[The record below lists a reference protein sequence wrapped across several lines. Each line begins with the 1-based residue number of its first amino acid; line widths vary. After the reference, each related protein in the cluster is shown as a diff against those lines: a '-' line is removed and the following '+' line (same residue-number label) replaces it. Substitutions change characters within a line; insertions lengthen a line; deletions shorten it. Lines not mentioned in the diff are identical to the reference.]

1 MAGVFDIDLETE
13 DISDTEV
20 GCPQSFVRSQLTN
33 ELLKQVLVWTHR
45 DCTVRLCVW
54 LKMYL
59 KVFSVLMNY
68 MKHIFMYFKTLFPVV
83 PHRQEDDC
91 DFTVT
96 EQEK

>member
-20 GCPQSFVRSQLTN
+20 GSPQLFITANQF
-33 ELLKQVLVWTHR
+33 LVWTHC
-45 DCTVRLCVW
+45 DCTVHRCVW
-54 LKMYL
+54 LEFHL
-59 KVFSVLMNY
+59 KVFNVLMNY
-68 MKHIFMYFKTLFPVV
+68 GKHVFMCFKSLFHVV
-83 PHRQEDDC
+83 PHQQEDDC